1 MGASTEGEV
10 AGALGSFVGG
20 VIGAGGAVLAVYVA
34 LASARD
40 EETRKVSA
48 AVKTEVASL
57 TTYII
62 GAMEACQQ
70 IASGERRVPR
80 RDAGYIIRKLFVEP
94 VVYKAV
100 ADRIGLLPHPNA
112 TVQFY
117 LRISEAKALVESLQ
131 MANVQEE
138 FVSADNALAI
148 AGSLIT
154 ALELARGILGRD
166 GDPRMGDW
174 VNEITVSRINEC
186 LQSARVS
193 FPTAEFAP
201 DI

>member
-1 MGASTEGEV
+1 MPLCCSNDGSEHGGEV

-70 IASGERRVPR
+70 IASGERQVPR

-100 ADRIGLLPHPNA
+100 ADRIGLLPAA
-112 TVQFY
+112 TFPRRGIELIFDNVVA
-117 LRISEAKALVESLQ
+117 IKSCDQ
-131 MANVQEE
+131 MAII
-138 FVSADNALAI
+138 SAGPAVA
-148 AGSLIT
+148 
-154 ALELARGILGRD
+154 
-166 GDPRMGDW
+166 
-174 VNEITVSRINEC
+174 
-186 LQSARVS
+186 SAK
-193 FPTAEFAP
+193 
-201 DI
+201 